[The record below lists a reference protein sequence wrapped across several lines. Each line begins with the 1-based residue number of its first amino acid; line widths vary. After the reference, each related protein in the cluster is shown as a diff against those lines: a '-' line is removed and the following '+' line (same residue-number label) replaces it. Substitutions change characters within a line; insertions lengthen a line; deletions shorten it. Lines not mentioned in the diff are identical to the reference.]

1 MKSLISNPPY
11 NMKWNYPDFASFQ
24 ERFSNCELPPESNAN
39 YAFILTALDMIDNK
53 AVFLLPCGVLSTSN
67 KQEINVRSYLVEKNL
82 IESVIILPDNMFE
95 STSIPTCLIV
105 FNKKKETTFI
115 SMVDMRNTYDIEKR
129 KQKGQYGGASHEN
142 RIYEKE
148 VKVFSEKNID
158 DVIEAI
164 KSKKSVKGFCK
175 QVSINEVKENSYI
188 LTPSRYIEIEEEK
201 SASRSFKDIVND
213 LNRVINEKNACKLTL
228 NETLAKSIGF
238 DIELYKKDQTE
249 SFKELNDLL
258 INLGADKI
266 IKHDYFRTTKN
277 KNEIKFENNSK
288 DILSS
293 ILMIVLNNWK
303 HHLYYLNTEENRY
316 LAELRDALL
325 PKLMNGE
332 IKI

>member
-95 STSIPTCLIV
+95 STSIPTCVIV

-164 KSKKSVKGFCK
+164 KRKKSVKGFCK

-188 LTPSRYIEIEEEK
+188 LTPSRYIEIEEK
-201 SASRSFKDIVND
+201 SASRPFKDIVND

-258 INLGADKI
+258 VNLGADKI

>member
-11 NMKWNYPDFASFQ
+11 NIKWNHPDFASFQ

-39 YAFILTALDMIDNK
+39 YAFILTALNMIDNK

-67 KQEINVRSYLVEKNL
+67 KQEFNVRTYLVEKNL
-82 IESVIILPDNMFE
+82 IETIILLPDNMFE
-95 STSIPTCLIV
+95 STSISTCLIV

-115 SMVDMRNTYDIEKR
+115 SMIDMRNTYEIEKR
-129 KQKGQYGGASHEN
+129 KQRGQFGGSSHEN
-142 RIYEKE
+142 RLYEKE
-148 VKVFSEKNID
+148 IKVFSKKNMYD
-158 DVIEAI
+158 AIEAI
-164 KSKKSVKGFCK
+164 NGKKNIKGFCN
-175 QVSINEVKENSYI
+175 QVNINEIKQNSYI
-188 LTPSRYIEIEEEK
+188 LTPTRYIEVEEVK
-201 SASRSFKDIVND
+201 YTSRSFKDIVND
-213 LNRVINEKNACKLTL
+213 LNRIINEKNACKLTL

-238 DIELYKKDQTE
+238 DIDLFKNDQKD

-258 INLGADKI
+258 IELGSDKI
-266 IKHDYFRTTKN
+266 VKHDYFKTSKN

-293 ILMIVLNNWK
+293 ILMIILNNWK
-303 HHLYYLNTEENRY
+303 HHLYYLNAEENRY

-325 PKLMNGE
+325 PKLMSGE

>member
-95 STSIPTCLIV
+95 STSIPTCVIV

-201 SASRSFKDIVND
+201 SASRPFKDIVND

-238 DIELYKKDQTE
+238 NIELYKKDQTE

-277 KNEIKFENNSK
+277 KNEIIFENNSK

>member
-95 STSIPTCLIV
+95 STSIPTCVIV

-142 RIYEKE
+142 RTYEKE

-164 KSKKSVKGFCK
+164 KSKKSVKGFCT
-175 QVSINEVKENSYI
+175 QVSINEAKENSYI

-201 SASRSFKDIVND
+201 SASRPFKDIVND

>member
-95 STSIPTCLIV
+95 STSIPTCVIV

-115 SMVDMRNTYDIEKR
+115 SMVDMRNAYDIEKR

-158 DVIEAI
+158 DVIYAI

-201 SASRSFKDIVND
+201 SASRPFKDIVND

-249 SFKELNDLL
+249 NFKELNDLL
-258 INLGADKI
+258 TNLGADKI

>member
-53 AVFLLPCGVLSTSN
+53 AVFLLPCGVLSTRN

-95 STSIPTCLIV
+95 STSIPTCVIV

-201 SASRSFKDIVND
+201 SASRPFKDIVND

-258 INLGADKI
+258 VNLGADKI

>member
-67 KQEINVRSYLVEKNL
+67 KQEMNVKSYLVEKNL
-82 IESVIILPDNMFE
+82 IESIIILPDNMFE
-95 STSIPTCLIV
+95 STSISTCIIV

-115 SMVDMRNTYDIEKR
+115 SMIDMRNTYEIEKR
-129 KQKGQYGGASHEN
+129 KQRGQYGGASHEN
-142 RIYEKE
+142 RVYEKE
-148 VKVFSEKNID
+148 IKAFSEKNID

-175 QVSINEVKENSYI
+175 QISINEVKENSYI

-201 SASRSFKDIVND
+201 YISRSFKDIVND

-249 SFKELNDLL
+249 NFKELNDLL

-293 ILMIVLNNWK
+293 ILMIVLNSWK

>member
-95 STSIPTCLIV
+95 STSIPTCVIV

-201 SASRSFKDIVND
+201 SASRPFKDIVND

-238 DIELYKKDQTE
+238 YIELYKKDQTE

-266 IKHDYFRTTKN
+266 IIERRTFTKINEWRN
-277 KNEIKFENNSK
+277 KNLK
-288 DILSS
+288 
-293 ILMIVLNNWK
+293 MP
-303 HHLYYLNTEENRY
+303 HC
-316 LAELRDALL
+316 A
-325 PKLMNGE
+325 P
-332 IKI
+332 

>member
-39 YAFILTALDMIDNK
+39 YAFILTALNMIDHK
-53 AVFLLPCGVLSTSN
+53 AVFLLPCGALSTGN
-67 KQEINVRSYLVEKNL
+67 KQEMNVRSYLVEKNL

-95 STSIPTCLIV
+95 STSIPTCVIV

-148 VKVFSEKNID
+148 IKVFSEKNID
-158 DVIEAI
+158 DVIESI
-164 KSKKSVKGFCK
+164 NGKKNIKGFCK
-175 QVSINEVKENSYI
+175 QVNINDIKQNSYI

-201 SASRSFKDIVND
+201 SASRPFKDIVND
-213 LNRVINEKNACKLTL
+213 LNRVINEKNACKLIL

-249 SFKELNDLL
+249 NFKELNDLL
-258 INLGADKI
+258 IDLGADKI

-303 HHLYYLNTEENRY
+303 HHLYYLNSEENRY

>member
-95 STSIPTCLIV
+95 STSIPTCVIV

-201 SASRSFKDIVND
+201 SASRPFKDIVND

-249 SFKELNDLL
+249 NFKELNDLL

-293 ILMIVLNNWK
+293 ILMIVLNSWK

>member
-39 YAFILTALDMIDNK
+39 YAFILTALNMIDHK
-53 AVFLLPCGVLSTSN
+53 AVFLLPCGALSTGN
-67 KQEINVRSYLVEKNL
+67 KQEMNVRSYLVEKNL
-82 IESVIILPDNMFE
+82 IESIIILPDSMFE

-115 SMVDMRNTYDIEKR
+115 SMVDMRNTYEIEKR
-129 KQKGQYGGASHEN
+129 NQRGQYGGASHEN
-142 RIYEKE
+142 RVYEKE
-148 VKVFSEKNID
+148 IKVFSDKNID
-158 DVIEAI
+158 DVIESI
-164 KSKKSVKGFCK
+164 NGKKNIKGFCK
-175 QVSINEVKENSYI
+175 QVNINDIKQNSYI
-188 LTPSRYIEIEEEK
+188 LTPSRYIEIEDEK
-201 SASRSFKDIVND
+201 SASRNFKDIVND

-238 DIELYKKDQTE
+238 DVELYKKDQTE
-249 SFKELNDLL
+249 SFKKLNDLL
-258 INLGADKI
+258 IDLGADKI

-303 HHLYYLNTEENRY
+303 HHLYYLNSEENRY

>member
-95 STSIPTCLIV
+95 STSIPTCVIV

-188 LTPSRYIEIEEEK
+188 LTPSRYIEIEEK
-201 SASRSFKDIVND
+201 SASRPFKDIVND

-258 INLGADKI
+258 VNLGADKI

>member
-95 STSIPTCLIV
+95 STSIPTCVIV

-188 LTPSRYIEIEEEK
+188 LTPSRYIEIEE
-201 SASRSFKDIVND
+201 
-213 LNRVINEKNACKLTL
+213 
-228 NETLAKSIGF
+228 
-238 DIELYKKDQTE
+238 
-249 SFKELNDLL
+249 
-258 INLGADKI
+258 
-266 IKHDYFRTTKN
+266 
-277 KNEIKFENNSK
+277 
-288 DILSS
+288 
-293 ILMIVLNNWK
+293 
-303 HHLYYLNTEENRY
+303 
-316 LAELRDALL
+316 
-325 PKLMNGE
+325 
-332 IKI
+332 

>member
-201 SASRSFKDIVND
+201 SASRPFKDIVND

-258 INLGADKI
+258 VNLGADKI

-316 LAELRDALL
+316 IAELRDALL

>member
-95 STSIPTCLIV
+95 STSIPTCVIV

-164 KSKKSVKGFCK
+164 KSKKSVKWFCK

-188 LTPSRYIEIEEEK
+188 LTPGRYIEIEEEK
-201 SASRSFKDIVND
+201 SASRPFKDIVND

>member
-67 KQEINVRSYLVEKNL
+67 KREINVRSYLVEKNL
-82 IESVIILPDNMFE
+82 IESVIILPNNMFE
-95 STSIPTCLIV
+95 STSIHTCLIV

-201 SASRSFKDIVND
+201 SASRPFKDIVND

-266 IKHDYFRTTKN
+266 IKHNYFRTTKN

-303 HHLYYLNTEENRY
+303 HHLYYLNSEENRY

>member
-95 STSIPTCLIV
+95 STSIPTCVIV

-201 SASRSFKDIVND
+201 SASRPFKDIVND

-258 INLGADKI
+258 VNLGADKI

>member
-201 SASRSFKDIVND
+201 SASRPFKDIVND

>member
-39 YAFILTALDMIDNK
+39 YAFILTALNMIDNK

-201 SASRSFKDIVND
+201 SASRPFKDIVND

-258 INLGADKI
+258 VNLGADKI